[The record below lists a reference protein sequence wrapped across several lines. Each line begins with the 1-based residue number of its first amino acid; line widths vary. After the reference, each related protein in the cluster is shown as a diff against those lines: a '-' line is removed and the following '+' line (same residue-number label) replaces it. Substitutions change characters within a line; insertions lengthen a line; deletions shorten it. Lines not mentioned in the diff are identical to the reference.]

1 MVSDNLLLLIGG
13 FVGIAVLVVLGI
25 ILFFS
30 WKKRKLLKEI
40 PSGDLREINY
50 DPSEVK
56 KKQDEERYSKII
68 REVNDDAKKSNREED
83 DKGGL
88 REQDSGPDNG
98 GGGIEEPDAR
108 ADVPS
113 KPDRVQ
119 KGSSNLPKQDS
130 SKYPGFKPSW
140 KGG

>member
-68 REVNDDAKKSNREED
+68 REVKDDA
-83 DKGGL
+83 
-88 REQDSGPDNG
+88 
-98 GGGIEEPDAR
+98 
-108 ADVPS
+108 
-113 KPDRVQ
+113 
-119 KGSSNLPKQDS
+119 
-130 SKYPGFKPSW
+130 
-140 KGG
+140 